1 MTDLRDCPFCGAPK
15 VPPAVEDEVPV
26 VRVTDGIAYV
36 KCLNCGAM
44 GPPEYPQG
52 NQTANDVEDGAVIN
66 WNERWEAT

>member
-1 MTDLRDCPFCGAPK
+1 MTDLRD
-15 VPPAVEDEVPV
+15 
-26 VRVTDGIAYV
+26 
-36 KCLNCGAM
+36 CLNCGAM